1 MPELQLC
8 LRWFGH
14 LNFSEAVDRVLSRS
28 KVRAYRRDVLVQ
40 CKADVWGLVFGNGGS
55 ASGPISYHHLAVF
68 LASAYPERWEQ
79 WSEPWRDFAFLEV
92 LFRRLLLNNFLKL
105 SLISSQGSLFVFAHW
120 DKAVGGCERFFL
132 DCPDVS
138 KSC

>member
-1 MPELQLC
+1 
-8 LRWFGH
+8 
-14 LNFSEAVDRVLSRS
+14 VDRVLSRS

-40 CKADVWGLVFGNGGS
+40 CEADVWGLVFGNGGS